1 MLSLF
6 ALSAMLSSSLR
17 APSFPPI
24 EEPLEA
30 LLSLPWE
37 ELASSALSSLL
48 FALALC
54 HALAAR
60 LWRERG
66 RLAPLLRSFSS
77 SLRSVA
83 DRLPE
88 PLSSSSPRSLLIEA
102 LLAHGESSSALAK
115 ASRSRLLAKASRLGL
130 L

>member
-1 MLSLF
+1 
-6 ALSAMLSSSLR
+6 MLSSSLR

-30 LLSLPWE
+30 LASLPWE
-37 ELASSALSSLL
+37 ELASSALSALL
-48 FALALC
+48 FFFALC

-60 LWRERG
+60 LWQERG
-66 RLAPLLRSFSS
+66 RFAPFLRSFAS
-77 SLRSVA
+77 SLLSVA

-102 LLAHGESSSALAK
+102 LLAHGENSPALAK